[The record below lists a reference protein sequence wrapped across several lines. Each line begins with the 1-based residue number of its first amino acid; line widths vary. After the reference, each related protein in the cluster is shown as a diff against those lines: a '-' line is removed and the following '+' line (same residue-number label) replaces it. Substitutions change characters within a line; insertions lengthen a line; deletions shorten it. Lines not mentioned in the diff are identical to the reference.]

1 MSDETKTIEEPEL
14 TPEQEKNLRKRIRRA
29 NFRHTMKMIGIG
41 VGGAVLGAVPS
52 FLVGR
57 MLGRL
62 DAFKTEGFRNLQN
75 NAKADAIND
84 TMNYIYDQASTGNL
98 ASEFTL
104 DDGTKSYLTYNVS
117 KDIPAWWNNPT
128 AQDVSFKKEVI
139 GG

>member
-1 MSDETKTIEEPEL
+1 
-14 TPEQEKNLRKRIRRA
+14 
-29 NFRHTMKMIGIG
+29 MKLIGIG
-41 VGGAVLGAVPS
+41 VGSAVLGAVPS

-57 MLGRL
+57 MMGRL
-62 DAFKTEGFRNLQN
+62 DAFNTEGFRNLQN

-84 TMNYIYDQASTGNL
+84 TMNYIYNQASTGNL

-117 KDIPAWWNNPT
+117 KDIPAWWNNLT